1 MMEAIM
7 ISLIYISLFIK
18 GIFYV
23 KKIFPSACSIA

>member
-23 KKIFPSACSIA
+23 KKIFHLPAA